1 MLEGFLG
8 GIVFLFFELSLKQ
21 ECGKGLG
28 VLPIMSVRN
37 FNGVGFEANK
47 NITIKAV
54 HDLNFNKNAARLN
67 ATPQLFA
74 LKGKYRFN
82 FFSLMFSD
90 ETCSSQQPNVYG
102 QRAYRLLSL

>member
-1 MLEGFLG
+1 
-8 GIVFLFFELSLKQ
+8 
-21 ECGKGLG
+21 
-28 VLPIMSVRN
+28 MSVRN

-74 LKGKYRFN
+74 LKGKYRF
-82 FFSLMFSD
+82 
-90 ETCSSQQPNVYG
+90 
-102 QRAYRLLSL
+102 